1 MKKKTMETKILK
13 VQTDENIRADKYIA
27 LKESELTRSHI
38 QKLIESGNVYING
51 KPINK
56 KTILKNGDE
65 ITISIPEPEIL
76 DAKPQDIPIDIVYED
91 DDIIIVNKPRDMV
104 VHPANGN
111 PDGTLV
117 NALMYKCKSNLS
129 TINGVIRPGIVHRID
144 KDTTGILMVAK
155 NDSAH
160 LFLSEQIK
168 DHSFTREYIALAD
181 GNIKEDTKRIDKPIG
196 RSEKDRKKM
205 AVTMKNSKEAIT
217 DIEVL
222 ERFTTHTLIKCKLYT
237 GRTHQI
243 RVHLASIGHPITGDA
258 VYGAKKQP
266 LFDRGQLLHAKK
278 LGFIHPA
285 TKEYIEFEKDIPKEF
300 EEVLEKLRN
309 LRK

>member
-1 MKKKTMETKILK
+1 MEEIKLTAD
-13 VQTDENIRADKYIA
+13 VCEPVRADKYIVSE
-27 LKESELTRSHI
+27 LSELTRSHI
-38 QKLIESGNVYING
+38 QKLIEDGNILING
-51 KPINK
+51 KPCSK
-56 KTILKNGDE
+56 KTLVKKDDE
-65 ITISIPEPEIL
+65 ITVLIPTPVLL

-91 DDIIIVNKPRDMV
+91 DDVIIVNKPRNMV
-104 VHPANGN
+104 VHPAGGN

-117 NALMYKCKSNLS
+117 NALMYRFSGSLS

-155 NDSAH
+155 NDHSH

-168 DHSFTREYIALAD
+168 DHSFVREYIALCD

-217 DIEVL
+217 DIEVIK
-222 ERFTTHTLIKCKLYT
+222 RFGTHTLIKCKLYT

-243 RVHLASIGHPITGDA
+243 RVHLSSIGHAITGDS

-266 LFDRGQLLHAKK
+266 LFDKGQLLHAYK
-278 LGFIHPA
+278 LGFIHPK
-285 TKEYIEFEKDIPKEF
+285 TNKYIEFTKDIPEEF
-300 EEVLEKLRN
+300 EEVLKKLQGKEN
-309 LRK
+309 DLL

>member
-27 LKESELTRSHI
+27 QKEPELTRSHI

-51 KPINK
+51 NPINK

-168 DHSFTREYIALAD
+168 DHSFAREYIALAD

-258 VYGAKKQP
+258 VYGSKKQP

-278 LGFIHPA
+278 LGFIHPSK
-285 TKEYIEFEKDIPKEF
+285 KEYIEFEKDIPKEF

-309 LRK
+309 IRN

>member
-1 MKKKTMETKILK
+1 MEEKKLTVI
-13 VQTDENIRADKYIA
+13 TDEAIRADKYIA
-27 LKESELTRSHI
+27 GVFEELTRSHI
-38 QKLIESGNVYING
+38 QKLIDSENVSING
-51 KPINK
+51 KICTK
-56 KTILKNGDE
+56 KTIVKTGDE
-65 ITISIPEPEIL
+65 ITICIPEPEVL
-76 DAKPQDIPIDIVYED
+76 DAKPQDIPLDIVYED
-91 DDIIIVNKPRDMV
+91 DDVIIVNKPRNMV

-117 NALMYKCKSNLS
+117 NALMHKCKDKLS

-155 NDSAH
+155 NDSSH

-168 DHSFTREYIALAD
+168 DHSFVREYIALCD
-181 GNIKEDTKRIDKPIG
+181 GNIKENTKRIDKPIG

-217 DIEVL
+217 DVEVL
-222 ERFTTHTLIKCKLYT
+222 ERFGTHTLIKCKLYT

-243 RVHLASIGHPITGDA
+243 RVHLSSIGHPITGDA

-266 LFDRGQLLHAKK
+266 LFDKGQLLHAYK
-278 LGFIHPA
+278 LGFIHPN
-285 TKEYIEFEKDIPKEF
+285 TKKYIEFEKNIPEEFTQVLKKLQRKE
-300 EEVLEKLRN
+300 LD
-309 LRK
+309 

>member
-1 MKKKTMETKILK
+1 MEEKRITVKAS
-13 VQTDENIRADKYIA
+13 EPIRADKYIPTV
-27 LKESELTRSHI
+27 LTELTRSHI
-38 QKLIESGNVYING
+38 QKLIENQNVFING
-51 KPINK
+51 NICTK
-56 KTILKNGDE
+56 KTSVKENDE
-65 ITISIPEPEIL
+65 ILVIIPEPVVL
-76 DAKPQDIPIDIVYED
+76 DAKPQDIPIDILYED
-91 DDIIIVNKPRDMV
+91 NDVIIVNKPRNMV
-104 VHPANGN
+104 VHPAGGN

-117 NALMYKCKSNLS
+117 NALMYKFSDSLS

-155 NDSAH
+155 NDSSH

-168 DHSFTREYIALAD
+168 DHSFVREYIALCD

-217 DIEVL
+217 DVEVI
-222 ERFTTHTLIKCKLYT
+222 ERFQTHTLIKCKLYT

-243 RVHLASIGHPITGDA
+243 RVHLSSIGHPITGDT

-266 LFDRGQLLHAKK
+266 LFDKGQLLHAYK
-278 LGFIHPA
+278 LGFIHPSTKQYTEF
-285 TKEYIEFEKDIPKEF
+285 TKEIPEEFETVVNRLKMKG
-300 EEVLEKLRN
+300 K
-309 LRK
+309 

>member
-1 MKKKTMETKILK
+1 MEEKRIT
-13 VQTDENIRADKYIA
+13 VETESSVRADKYIPTV
-27 LKESELTRSHI
+27 LYDLTRSHI
-38 QKLIESGNVYING
+38 QKLIEKGNVFING
-51 KPINK
+51 KECSK
-56 KTILKNGDE
+56 KTLVNNNDE
-65 ITISIPEPEIL
+65 ILIIIPEPELL
-76 DAKPQDIPIDIVYED
+76 DAKPQDIPIDVIYED
-91 DDIIIVNKPRDMV
+91 DDVIIVNKPRNMV

-117 NALMYKCKSNLS
+117 NALMHRFSDSLS

-155 NDSAH
+155 NDNSH

-168 DHSFTREYIALAD
+168 DHSFVREYIALCD

-217 DIEVL
+217 DVEVI
-222 ERFTTHTLIKCKLYT
+222 ERFQTHTLIRCKLYT

-243 RVHLASIGHPITGDA
+243 RVHLSSIGHPITGDS

-266 LFDRGQLLHAKK
+266 LFERGQLLHAQK
-278 LGFIHPA
+278 LGFIHPT
-285 TKEYIEFEKDIPKEF
+285 TKEYIEFTKEIPEEF
-300 EEVLEKLRN
+300 EAVVNKLRMKGN
-309 LRK
+309 